1 MEYED
6 IGQSREWEDIEYI
19 NKGWSD
25 DKKYK
30 IYMRLWVL
38 LKPIRPLFF
47 KSRNLIKKI
56 IKR

>member
-25 DKKYK
+25 DKK
-30 IYMRLWVL
+30 L
-38 LKPIRPLFF
+38 
-47 KSRNLIKKI
+47 
-56 IKR
+56 